1 MSLPHCTC
9 IFMEM
14 TLRREFNRPPTGT
27 RHQRVISVPITLSTV
42 STHPLLGPFEKN
54 LTGATRAQGLRRR
67 RFVA

>member
-14 TLRREFNRPPTGT
+14 TLRREFKRPPTGT
-27 RHQRVISVPITLSTV
+27 KHQRVISVPITLSTV

-54 LTGATRAQGLRRR
+54 L
-67 RFVA
+67 